1 MEKQIR
7 LFIYLKIMN
16 NKLYITLLLII
27 LTQWSIQAQ
36 DFPLFTQYMYNK
48 GSINPG
54 YVGVDGKISIA
65 VLHRSQ
71 WIGVT
76 GAPTTSNLAFQYP
89 FEKAAFGVEFSKDDA
104 GPVSKIIGKLQFAY
118 NLELDYFTF
127 LSLGVDAGIYNHSFD
142 LNKLTIRDNE
152 NIFSEDYN
160 AIDFDVGIGAF
171 LYAENWYLGI
181 STPNLN
187 LQRVHPGNEYQSDK
201 RLLTGYLMGGYNFD
215 ISQRSILQPSFLIRY
230 SDQLP
235 ISAEMTINMKWSET
249 LTTGLAYRF
258 NSAYS
263 LLIGVNVTRKLHM
276 GYAFDWD
283 QSRFYKTN
291 YGSHEAFIRYYLSTD
306 ENSARFQ
313 SPRFF

>member
-1 MEKQIR
+1 MEKQSR
-7 LFIYLKIMN
+7 LFIYFKIMN
-16 NKLYITLLLII
+16 KKLYIGLLLII
-27 LTQWSIQAQ
+27 LVISSIQAQ

-48 GSINPG
+48 GGINPG
-54 YVGVDGKISIA
+54 YVGVDGKISVA
-65 VLHRSQ
+65 LLHRSQ
-71 WIGVT
+71 WVGVS
-76 GAPTTSNLAFQYP
+76 GAPTTTNLSFQYP
-89 FEKAAFGVEFSKDDA
+89 LEKAAFGIELSKDDA
-104 GPVSKIIGKLQFAY
+104 GPVSKIIGKFQFAY

-127 LSLGVDAGIYNHSFD
+127 LSLGVDAGIYNHKFD
-142 LNKLTIRDNE
+142 LNKLLIKDSE

-160 AIDFDVGIGAF
+160 AIDFDVGLGAF

-187 LQRVHPGNEYQSDK
+187 LQKIHKNNQYEQDK
-201 RLLTGYLMGGYNFD
+201 RLLHAYFMGGYNFNL
-215 ISQRSILQPSFLIRY
+215 SKRSILQPSFLIRY

-235 ISAEMTINMKWSET
+235 ISAELSINMKWSET
-249 LTTGLAYRF
+249 LTTGIAYRF

-283 QSRFYKTN
+283 QSRFYRTN
-291 YGSHEAFIRYYLSTD
+291 YGSHEGFIRYYLSTD

>member
-89 FEKAAFGVEFSKDDA
+89 FEKAALGVEFSKDDA
-104 GPVSKIIGKLQFAY
+104 GPVSKIIGNLQFAY

-127 LSLGVDAGIYNHSFD
+127 LSLGINAGVYNHTFD

-152 NIFSEDYN
+152 NIFAENYN
-160 AIDFDVGIGAF
+160 AIDFNVGIGAF
-171 LYAENWYLGI
+171 LYAENWFLGI
-181 STPNLN
+181 STPNLY
-187 LQRVHPGNEYQSDK
+187 LQKVHPGNEYQSDK
-201 RLLTGYLMGGYNFD
+201 RLLTGYLMGGYNFY

-230 SDQLP
+230 VDQLP
-235 ISAEMTINMKWSET
+235 ISAELTINMKWSET